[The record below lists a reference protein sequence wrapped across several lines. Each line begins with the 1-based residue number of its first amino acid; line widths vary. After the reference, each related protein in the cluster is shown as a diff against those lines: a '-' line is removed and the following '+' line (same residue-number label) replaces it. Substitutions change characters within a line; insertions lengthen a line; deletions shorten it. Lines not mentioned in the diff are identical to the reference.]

1 MSSQRDKIA
10 ANILHDKL
18 FAHKYKSAIRT
29 IPVSRY
35 TVESECF
42 QLYTIIRVLIYY
54 ANLAKIIDAVE

>member
-35 TVESECF
+35 TVENECF
-42 QLYTIIRVLIYY
+42 QLYTMLLSIFYHSGFDLLR
-54 ANLAKIIDAVE
+54 